1 MRKIIA
7 SIVFLLAGIT
17 IVSCGGGGGGGSDDG
32 GGTIAGSTIL
42 NASPSNINIDAS
54 GSQQSLSITANCDW
68 SITGAAE
75 WLTVSSLH
83 GNNNATITLS
93 ATQNTS
99 ADSRSCTLTLQGGN
113 LRRTVTVT
121 QSGAGAS
128 LAVSPTSLSFDY
140 KEGTKTFDVSS
151 NSSWTVSSDQ
161 YWCTVSPQS
170 GSNNGSVTVKATQNN
185 SENTRTATITVS
197 GGGKTATITITQNGG
212 AKPEVSDLRD
222 TEIKSTEAT
231 FTFSIKSAE
240 PVTQCGLCY
249 SKTSNTPTVN
259 DSHIEI
265 DASTGSKT
273 GKLTGLEKKTVY
285 YVRAYAV
292 SAIGTTYSDPVTITT
307 KSASPEEEDNGT
319 PNYSKN
325 NVITN

>member
-1 MRKIIA
+1 MKKIIA
-7 SIVFLLAGIT
+7 SIVFILSCVT

-42 NASPSNINIDAS
+42 NASPSNINIDA
-54 GSQQSLSITANCDW
+54 GGAAQSLSITANCDW

-93 ATQNTS
+93 ATQNNS

-128 LAVSPTSLSFDY
+128 LSVSPTSLSFDY
-140 KEGTKTFDVSS
+140 KEGTKTFDVKS

-161 YWCTVSPQS
+161 DWCTVSPQS

-197 GGGKTATITITQNGG
+197 GGGKTQTITVTQNGG
-212 AKPEVSDLRD
+212 AKPEVSNLKD

-240 PVTQCGLCY
+240 PITQCGLCY
-249 SKTSNTPTVN
+249 SKTNNSPTVS
-259 DSHIEI
+259 DSHIDIE
-265 DASTGSKT
+265 ASTGSKT

-292 SAIGTTYSDPVTITT
+292 SAIGTAYSDPVTITT
-307 KSASPEEEDNGT
+307 KSASPEEGDNGT
-319 PNYSKN
+319 PNYAKKQN
-325 NVITN
+325 Y